1 MIRTSRLFA
10 LIAAL
15 ACALPAWAG
24 CTLPPAPA
32 KVPNGSTSSEPE
44 MIAAMQT
51 LKRYNVDVSNFVK
64 CLEFEAG
71 QNRLTRDEQARQ
83 HNAAIDGLAKI
94 ADKFNEQVKVFK
106 AKSG

>member
-1 MIRTSRLFA
+1 MTLPLRLFA
-10 LIAAL
+10 LIAAM
-15 ACALPAWAG
+15 ACTVPAWAE
-24 CTLPPAPA
+24 CKLPSAPA
-32 KVPNGSTSSEPE
+32 KVPNGTTASEQE

-51 LKRYNVDVSNFVK
+51 LKHYNVDVTNFVK

-94 ADKFNEQVKVFK
+94 AEKFNEQVKVFK